1 MRRGSTIS
9 LLAAAAAIVGAV
21 VGLGLGLGGAQGGS
35 VSEGRT
41 AFVQSCQGCHPAAG
55 TRAGVGPKL
64 AGRGLSAARIR
75 TQIVNGGGSM
85 PAGLVAGDE
94 LTNVVTFVASIQRP
108 RARNLRPTAGL
119 RRALRVAHLARVPRA
134 QRRGVR
140 GPLNGSSRRPRT
152 QVKWA
157 VFGTGQ
163 WAIATFSR
171 RGRGTRGQ
179 PQIFRRPSRGAWRD
193 LGASNGC
200 LATVPAQV
208 RAVWR
213 LSRGTCR

>member
-1 MRRGSTIS
+1 MRRGSAIS
-9 LLAAAAAIVGAV
+9 LLAAAAAIVGAG
-21 VGLGLGLGGAQGGS
+21 VGLGLSLGGAQGGS

-41 AFVQSCQGCHPAAG
+41 VFVQSCQGCHPAGG

-64 AGRGLSAARIR
+64 SARGLSAARIR
-75 TQIVNGGGSM
+75 TQVVNGGGSM
-85 PAGLVAGDE
+85 PAGLVAGDD

-119 RRALRVAHLARVPRA
+119 RRALRIAHLKRVPRA

-140 GPLNGSSRRPRT
+140 GPLNGNRRRPRT

-171 RGRGTRGQ
+171 PGRGVRGQ
-179 PQIFRRPSRGAWRD
+179 PQILRRQSRRAWRD
-193 LGASNGC
+193 IGASDGC
-200 LATVPAQV
+200 LAKVPVKV
-208 RAVWR
+208 RAVWKV
-213 LSRGTCR
+213 SRGNCR